1 MNLLI
6 SIGTFIAGFFAN
18 KALEWVTVLVS
29 KKLRERK
36 KQYNFDNFYT
46 SPHED
51 ILITA
56 SGFPCFTPENIK
68 GKIDKDKALLLSAPV
83 GEEARDT
90 EDCVSFSPTD
100 RMRYLHGWKKYER
113 KCISPFLKR
122 KMAIILMEKHW
133 EFVESM
139 ALKGRWIIE
148 NCRF

>member
-100 RMRYLHGWKKYER
+100 RMPAGKNTSGSVSVL
-113 KCISPFLKR
+113 F
-122 KMAIILMEKHW
+122 
-133 EFVESM
+133 
-139 ALKGRWIIE
+139 
-148 NCRF
+148 